1 MQTFDYLFNVGG
13 DFSAKIQ
20 GMTEA
25 TGEFSAKVESAQTG
39 IGKLASMAAKFNV
52 ISEAIQNVAH
62 GFDAINR
69 SGIDLDSQMH
79 DLSAVAGVTGD
90 KLKEIEGYARD
101 SAKAFGTDAGVAVEG
116 YKLLLSQLTPELAK
130 CPEALSE
137 MGRSIQVTSKLMGG
151 DGVAAAQVLTTA
163 MNQYGVS
170 MDDPIKA
177 SKVMAQM
184 MNTMAAAGQAGSA
197 ELPAISAA
205 LQQAGMAAK
214 AANVSFEETNAA
226 IQVLDKAGKKASE
239 GGVAL
244 RNTLAILGQGR
255 FLPKETR
262 EELER
267 AGVDVMALA
276 DKNRTLKERLELLK
290 PVLNDSALF
299 SKLFGMENANAARAL
314 VQGTEQLEAFTQ
326 AVTGTNSAEE
336 QAAIIMDSYA
346 EKQARIQQQIED
358 LKISVFQVTDGF
370 PLWASSLSEMVL
382 PFAQIVPLFQAM
394 GTGIAWVKALNWTG
408 WLRSA
413 RLGIVLMTDAE
424 LIHNKISLGF
434 IGNIGRATLMLARFA
449 TVGIMQGI
457 KALGAWV
464 LSLVTGGTAS
474 ATFAA
479 TASASF
485 TAFQASAVSACRAVG
500 IAIMNIPIV
509 GWIAAAIAGL
519 IALGTYF
526 WKTSA
531 TFRAV
536 LKGAWAA
543 VQQWMKAFS
552 LIGFRVFTAFHQ
564 LINAAF
570 HLDVGGMKKALT
582 QLKNGVVGDMADIGT
597 AFVKA
602 YDAEM
607 TASTKKQAKTQAQK
621 APSSF
626 APDLTPPQ
634 TTNVTGSTLST
645 TGSGSSSGGQMDR
658 IKNITINVQ
667 SLVDKFEIQ
676 TASVA
681 ESAEKIKEV
690 VAEAL
695 LGALND
701 VNLA

>member
-25 TGEFSAKVESAQTG
+25 TGAFSAKVESAQTG
-39 IGKLASMAAKFNV
+39 IGKLASKAAKLNIV
-52 ISEAIQNVAH
+52 AEAIQNVAH

-170 MDDPIKA
+170 LDDPIKA

-336 QAAIIMDSYA
+336 QAAVIMDSYA
-346 EKQARIQQQIED
+346 EKQARVQQKIED
-358 LKISVFQVTDGF
+358 LKISVFQATDGF
-370 PLWASSLSEMVL
+370 SLWASSLSEMAL
-382 PFAQIVPLFQAM
+382 PIAQLVPLFQAM
-394 GTGIAWVKALNWTG
+394 GTGIAWIKGLGWLG

-413 RLGIVLMTDAE
+413 RLGIVLMTDAT
-424 LIHNKISLGF
+424 LIHNKVSLGF
-434 IGNIGRATLMLARFA
+434 MGNIGRATIMLARFA

-457 KALGAWV
+457 KAMGAWV
-464 LSLVTGGTAS
+464 LSLITGGTAS

-485 TAFQASAVSACRAVG
+485 AAFKLSAVAACRAVSV
-500 IAIMNIPIV
+500 AISSIPII
-509 GWIAAAIAGL
+509 GWIAAAVA
-519 IALGTYF
+519 ALGALTYHF
-526 WKTSA
+526 WTTSA
-531 TFRAV
+531 KFRGV
-536 LKGAWAA
+536 LKGMWAA
-543 VQQWMKAFS
+543 FKQWMQAFAM
-552 LIGFRVFTAFHQ
+552 LTIRVFGAFHQ
-564 LINAAF
+564 LVNSAF
-570 HLDVGGMKKALT
+570 HLDVGGMKSALT
-582 QLKNGVVGDMADIGT
+582 TLKNGIAADMANIGT
-597 AFVKA
+597 AFAKA
-602 YDAEM
+602 YEAEIA
-607 TASTKKQAKTQAQK
+607 ASTTQSRRKAMATSSTGMTTPGIAQM
-621 APSSF
+621 
-626 APDLTPPQ
+626 D
-634 TTNVTGSTLST
+634 VTGTTLSRGT
-645 TGSGSSSGGQMDR
+645 AGSGTGGSAAVR
-658 IKNITINVQ
+658 NITINVQ
-667 SLVDKFEIQ
+667 SLIDRFEVK

-681 ESAEKIKEV
+681 ESAEKIKET

-695 LGALND
+695 LSALND
-701 VNLA
+701 ANLAV

>member
-1 MQTFDYLFNVGG
+1 MQTFDYLFKIGG
-13 DFSAKIQ
+13 DFSATIH

-25 TGEFSAKVESAQTG
+25 TGAFTAKVESAKTG
-39 IGKLASMAAKFNV
+39 IERLVGKAASFNIMV
-52 ISEAIQNVAH
+52 EAVEKTAQ
-62 GFDAINR
+62 GFEEVSRA
-69 SGIDLDSQMH
+69 GIDLDSQMH

-358 LKISVFQVTDGF
+358 LKISFFNMTGG
-370 PLWASSLSEMVL
+370 LSMYISTL
-382 PFAQIVPLFQAM
+382 AQTLVPISQIAPLF
-394 GTGIAWVKALNWTG
+394 TGLYSVARTSMNGIMSITRMTCLRSVIHAKVAAKGISLAIKSIPFVGWVAIAVEAIMLLWEKCKWFREIIFTIAEACKVLGAWLMDVFKGAIEWAQGAWESIKGFFSKLWDFVVSVFTRIKQVFLTFYAPLINAFKYVYSLLRKWFGDIFDWIEKKIDQVLNYFINLYNRIAKALNWKKIMERG
-408 WLRSA
+408 KA
-413 RLGIVLMTDAE
+413 DAE
-424 LIHNKISLGF
+424 ASWKEDHPTENIQLASEKGGNFTLPQTGNVDPTSGSLSYASKAGSSGSEGSGAGKIHNVSIS
-434 IGNIGRATLMLARFA
+434 
-449 TVGIMQGI
+449 
-457 KALGAWV
+457 
-464 LSLVTGGTAS
+464 
-474 ATFAA
+474 
-479 TASASF
+479 
-485 TAFQASAVSACRAVG
+485 
-500 IAIMNIPIV
+500 
-509 GWIAAAIAGL
+509 
-519 IALGTYF
+519 
-526 WKTSA
+526 
-531 TFRAV
+531 
-536 LKGAWAA
+536 
-543 VQQWMKAFS
+543 
-552 LIGFRVFTAFHQ
+552 
-564 LINAAF
+564 
-570 HLDVGGMKKALT
+570 
-582 QLKNGVVGDMADIGT
+582 
-597 AFVKA
+597 
-602 YDAEM
+602 
-607 TASTKKQAKTQAQK
+607 
-621 APSSF
+621 
-626 APDLTPPQ
+626 
-634 TTNVTGSTLST
+634 
-645 TGSGSSSGGQMDR
+645 
-658 IKNITINVQ
+658 VQ
-667 SLVDKFEIQ
+667 SLVDRMEIH
-676 TASVA
+676 ASNLQ

-701 VNLA
+701 VNLAVS